1 MSTEAK
7 GASGA
12 VLVSH
17 RTSPGSGAWPR
28 FRANRTAL
36 AALVVVGCLAT
47 LSLVAPL
54 LADVGLLADPYE
66 LDFDDVN
73 AGPSGEHVLGT
84 DYVGRDLLSRAIF
97 GTRISLSV
105 ALGVQVLILVVG
117 GAVGL
122 VAGYM
127 GGKTDNL
134 LMRATDAVFAFPEL
148 VFVLM
153 LAAVFGPGYWN
164 VLLAIG
170 AVGWAYLARL
180 VRGEALSIK
189 ERQYVDAARAA
200 GTSGPRLV
208 LGHVVP
214 NSLGPVI
221 VLLTFGVPSAIFAE
235 AFLSFIGVGIPPP
248 TPSLG
253 VMVDDGYQ
261 AIFAYPHQVL
271 VPAVAIAIITLTFTH
286 LGDGLR
292 DALDPRFPAKQRG

>member
-7 GASGA
+7 GPSGV
-12 VLVSH
+12 VLASH
-17 RTSPGSGAWPR
+17 RTSPGSGARAR
-28 FRANRTAL
+28 FRANRTAF
-36 AALVVVGCLAT
+36 AALVVAGCLAT

-54 LADVGLLADPYE
+54 LAEVGLLADPYE

-73 AGPSGEHVLGT
+73 AGPSGEHLLGT
-84 DYVGRDLLSRAIF
+84 DYVGRDLLSRAVF

-122 VAGYM
+122 LAGYL
-127 GGKTDNL
+127 GGRTDNL
-134 LMRATDAVFAFPEL
+134 LMRATDAVFAFPDL
-148 VFVLM
+148 VFVLV

-180 VRGEALSIK
+180 VRAEALSIT

-248 TPSLG
+248 APSLG
-253 VMVDDGYQ
+253 GMVDEGYQ

-271 VPAVAIAIITLTFTH
+271 VPAVAIAVITLTFTH

-292 DALDPRFPAKQRG
+292 DALDPRSPAKQRG